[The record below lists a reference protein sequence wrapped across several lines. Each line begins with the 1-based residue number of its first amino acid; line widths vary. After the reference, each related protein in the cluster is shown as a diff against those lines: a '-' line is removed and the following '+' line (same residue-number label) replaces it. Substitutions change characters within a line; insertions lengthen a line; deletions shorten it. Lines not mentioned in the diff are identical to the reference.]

1 MHVEVRNACASEEIC
16 ACKSKCL
23 ALENGIDAK
32 VCNKKEQRGFGVV
45 LVDAEEQVRCQRVG
59 FLRLL
64 KQSRK
69 MGGHDVFHFSQFCF
83 E

>member
-1 MHVEVRNACASEEIC
+1 MGI
-16 ACKSKCL
+16 
-23 ALENGIDAK
+23 ENGIDAK

-69 MGGHDVFHFSQFCF
+69 MGGHDVFHFSQFCS